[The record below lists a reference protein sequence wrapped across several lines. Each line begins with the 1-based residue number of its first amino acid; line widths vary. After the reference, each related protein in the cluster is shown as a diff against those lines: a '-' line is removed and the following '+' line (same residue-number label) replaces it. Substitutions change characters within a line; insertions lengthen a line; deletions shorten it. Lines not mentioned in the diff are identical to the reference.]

1 MVDAQPG
8 TLPPSAGN
16 AGAEAPPPAPAS
28 RTSAQRFATAVRGP
42 LVGLLVNLVLVVV
55 KGVGGVT
62 SGSAALLA
70 DAGHSGADLANNVLV
85 LASLIYSRRP
95 ADEDHPYGHDRA
107 EVLAAVAS
115 AFLLTAAALYFGWD
129 SLQKLISGEP
139 TPTALALWVAVGTL
153 LVKLVVMRF
162 ERGIARDVSSLAVL
176 ADARDHF
183 SDALSSVAVIIGVV
197 VARLGYPR
205 LDGVAGMVIAGL
217 ILWTAFQIG
226 GEASHELLEQNL
238 EPRVL
243 DRVRNAAARVPGVAG
258 VPAVTG
264 RTHGSDVLVVISI
277 AVDPGAAVR
286 EGVAIAEAV
295 RAAVYAAVP
304 EVGDALVELN
314 TDHVQRL
321 RRRFR

>member
-8 TLPPSAGN
+8 TLPPN
-16 AGAEAPPPAPAS
+16 AGDDAAPPAPPL
-28 RTSAQRFATAVRGP
+28 RTSAERFATAVRGP
-42 LVGLLVNLVLVVV
+42 LVGMFVNLILVIV
-55 KGVGGVT
+55 KGVAGVA

-115 AFLLTAAALYFGWD
+115 AFLLTAAALFFGWD

-153 LVKLVVMRF
+153 VVKLVVMRF
-162 ERGIARDVSSLAVL
+162 EHDIARDVVSLAVL
-176 ADARDHF
+176 ADARDNF
-183 SDALSSVAVIIGVV
+183 SDALSSFAVIIGVL

-205 LDGVAGMVIAGL
+205 LDGLAGMVIAGL

-238 EPRVL
+238 EPRVR
-243 DRVRNAAARVPGVAG
+243 DRVREAAARVAGVAA

-277 AVDPGAAVR
+277 AVDPSATVR
-286 EGVAIAEAV
+286 EGAAIAETV

-314 TDHVQRL
+314 TDHAQRL